1 MTSKH
6 VKIFDCSC
14 FYGPWPEY
22 PVRGAIAE
30 VAAELRSLGITDAL
44 ISPLAAVWC
53 RNQQAYNRELLE
65 ITRPYSGMHPAPV
78 LDPTLP
84 AWQEEA
90 ARMLQDPRVKIFRMF
105 LNYTTFSRARR
116 DSLADFL
123 ADCSRSGIPLIAQRR
138 MEDPRYNHC
147 RADVPDTDMNH
158 ILDIAAELPG
168 LKLILG
174 GMSSGV
180 SAARILNHPGIY
192 LDTSQ
197 MDGLHCMR
205 RQIEQGLLPRLL
217 FGSHIPLFE
226 TQAAFGR
233 VLYDVSDA
241 EAERIFYSNAAGL
254 PWLASP
260 VSRGNCQ

>member
-1 MTSKH
+1 M
-6 VKIFDCSC
+6 KIFDCSC
-14 FYGPWPEY
+14 FYGTWPAY

-30 VAAELRSLGITDAL
+30 VAAELRAHGITDAL

-65 ITRPYSGMHPAPV
+65 ITQPYPGMHPVPV

-84 AWQEEA
+84 TWQAEA
-90 ARMLQDPRVKIFRMF
+90 ALMLRDSRVKAFRIFP
-105 LNYTTFSRARR
+105 NYTVFNRERR

-123 ADCSRSGIPLIAQRR
+123 AGCSRSSIPLIVQRR
-138 MEDPRYNHC
+138 MEDSRYNHH
-147 RADVPDTDMNH
+147 RAGVPDTDMNH
-158 ILDIAAELPG
+158 ILGIAAQLPG

-180 SAARILNHPGIY
+180 NAARILKHPGIY

-197 MDGLHCMR
+197 MDGWRCIR

-217 FGSHIPLFE
+217 FGTHMPLFE
-226 TQAAFGR
+226 TAAAFGR
-233 VLYDVSDA
+233 VLHDVSDA
-241 EAERIFYSNAAGL
+241 EAEQILYGNAASL
-254 PWLASP
+254 PWPAAL
-260 VSRGNCQ
+260 